1 MSRLVVKNAWV
12 PLFLK
17 LRFLLTHSQVSRIW
31 STVHS
36 PELFQGCLSAW
47 NFGRYRCFF
56 KLFYLFLF
64 HLSFYYIS
72 YSWKLQH
79 TLTNLF
85 LFCFFSLNL
94 LLYFEYSHNLSF
106 CSYFQKIFIKI
117 FEIMHFS
124 RTTLYIFNSWK
135 LQHILSQIII
145 YSFVSIFQKI
155 LFCEISNFSRIYIY
169 IKITISLYFL
179 VKNLLFLKTLLL
191 SCIYTFFIIRF
202 L

>member
-1 MSRLVVKNAWV
+1 MWLFYFYYILNSWKLYTFSQNIIVRFRIFHEFLFYIFVKYHNT
-12 PLFLK
+12 L
-17 LRFLLTHSQVSRIW
+17 SQ
-31 STVHS
+31 
-36 PELFQGCLSAW
+36 
-47 NFGRYRCFF
+47 
-56 KLFYLFLF
+56 LFYLFLF